1 MATKSK
7 KKNISIKDILKG
19 KFLVDESSFSNW
31 RFVLF
36 LAVLAFISISSS
48 HWADKKVMKIRNLQ
62 RQVAEL
68 KSQYAH
74 LHKDVMSGQ
83 MESNISVLAAKDSLK
98 KADTPPFKLVKIKS
112 DK

>member
-1 MATKSK
+1 MTTKHK
-7 KKNISIKDILKG
+7 KKKLSIKDILKG

-36 LAVLAFISISSS
+36 LAALALISISSS
-48 HWADKKVMKIRNLQ
+48 HWADKKVIHIRELQ
-62 RQVAEL
+62 RNVAEL

-83 MESNISVLAAKDSLK
+83 MESKITELAIKDSLK
-98 KADTPPFKLVKIKS
+98 KAEQPPFKLVKVVQ
-112 DK
+112 